1 MLRHSDGGDV
11 GLSGRI
17 GIYKTRYDA
26 VGGYRDFGRYDDGD
40 FISRLLRQS
49 GTKLKMKRHT
59 TTRGPI
65 ANSE

>member
-1 MLRHSDGGDV
+1 M
-11 GLSGRI
+11 
-17 GIYKTRYDA
+17 
-26 VGGYRDFGRYDDGD
+26 GGYRDFGRYDDGD